1 MTTTYTLT
9 LTRGTILAGTAH
21 FTTNADGTV
30 DVWETSY
37 NTDGGLGG
45 NFTVEKAREH
55 YRKLLHGGWKK
66 SA

>member
-1 MTTTYTLT
+1 MTYTLT
-9 LTRGTILAGTAH
+9 LTRGKILAGTAN

-30 DVWETSY
+30 DVWETSF

-45 NFTVEKAREH
+45 NFNVEEARKY
-55 YRKLLHGGWKK
+55 YRKLLQGGWKK